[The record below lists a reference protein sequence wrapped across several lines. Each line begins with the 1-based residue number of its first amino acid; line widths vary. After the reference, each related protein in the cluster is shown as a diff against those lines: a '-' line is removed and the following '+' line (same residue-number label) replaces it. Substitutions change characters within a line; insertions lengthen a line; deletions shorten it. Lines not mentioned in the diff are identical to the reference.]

1 MPQAVVKQMQKLIYS
16 HMYKLGV
23 YITMKENR
31 INRWRHYL
39 HHDSVAKL
47 KPHKYGKCFTNIWE
61 MQNKKLPAS
70 ARLMESLELAYNI
83 FILILVWSGILG
95 QGENSD
101 WMILQKK
108 KCGSIE
114 NSMNENGLGKQLA
127 SVKAIHYLIIVYTWN
142 HCKRSWNLHITMP

>member
-108 KCGSIE
+108 
-114 NSMNENGLGKQLA
+114 NVVA
-127 SVKAIHYLIIVYTWN
+127 SRTQWMKMV
-142 HCKRSWNLHITMP
+142 